1 MSDTYFDLPSR
12 LEDSFSEIDSDI
24 VTDLRKNSEEY
35 DEIQQ
40 QISDLKKRFPCIMK
54 VMEDKG
60 EIQLTTEEHAAFVQ
74 CLRLLRKLAC
84 SFTSADIRMRWLTSR
99 ESKRFNISVSEQ
111 FGPFLTFS

>member
-60 EIQLTTEEHAAFVQ
+60 EIHLTAEEHAAFVQ
-74 CLRLLRKLAC
+74 YLRPHLRLD
-84 SFTSADIRMRWLTSR
+84 DIERMQLYFLGHTDAVAYL
-99 ESKRFNISVSEQ
+99 KRIKAI
-111 FGPFLTFS
+111 

>member
-40 QISDLKKRFPCIMK
+40 QISDLKKRCPCIMK

-74 CLRLLRKLAC
+74 CLRLLRKLDDMERLQLYFRGHTDAV
-84 SFTSADIRMRWLTSR
+84 AYL
-99 ESKRFNISVSEQ
+99 KRIKAI
-111 FGPFLTFS
+111 

>member
-40 QISDLKKRFPCIMK
+40 QISDLKKRVPCIMK

-74 CLRLLRKLAC
+74 CLRLLRKLDDMERLQLYFRGHTDAV
-84 SFTSADIRMRWLTSR
+84 AYL
-99 ESKRFNISVSEQ
+99 KRIKAI
-111 FGPFLTFS
+111 